1 MESKIK
7 KVGNQNVMIDLSL
20 NRYKDRDFFPE
31 KTDKFNEMV
40 TRIGEDKFAKLTG
53 AKKRI

>member
-7 KVGNQNVMIDLSL
+7 KVGNQNVIIDLSL
-20 NRYKDRDFFPE
+20 NRFKDRDLFPE

-40 TRIGEDKFAKLTG
+40 ARIGEDKFAKLTG
-53 AKKRI
+53 SKKRN

>member
-20 NRYKDRDFFPE
+20 NKFKGRDLFPE
-31 KTDKFNEMV
+31 KTDKFNDMV

-53 AKKRI
+53 SKKRI